1 MKLIKRFSVPILLLV
16 ILTCMPAMTGARV
29 LMTGS
34 VNAPVFS
41 IMPTATFT
49 VDDWLSNPN
58 LWIIT
63 VSNTGPQTVTYMVME
78 IYIRSAQY
86 DPISEGWLRI
96 VGPSKAYV
104 DELSAGQSYLINNTM
119 IQEGAVEMTSGAWSS
134 EFKDEVLRIGYLPE
148 GTYNMRFSL
157 SGKYSDGTSFGDEND
172 PDRDMLVVEE
182 EIDIKN
188 PPPPE
193 LVSPDDMSM
202 DVVSIPRFA
211 WQRPNVTD
219 LSMVNNTIINVNYT
233 LRLWKM
239 FGDDGTVL
247 EEEEAINRIPIWELS
262 GLSSEAVD
270 FDPND
275 SREELIS
282 GRKYCWQIQAFDGLG
297 RFISQTNEGK
307 SDVWE
312 LTIQF
317 RAPVLSEPRFPKFT
331 IDWTP
336 AQAGGGQVYYR
347 VRIDEEPDFPSPF
360 RKRLIVATS
369 FTYPDDAPAL
379 EHGTIYYFEVQTTD
393 DNNIPLGEPV
403 MTSFE
408 LPPIEVQLLS
418 PEDGGITPTDT
429 PVFIWKGTSE
439 HYTVTVFDVES
450 DWSYSA
456 VGVVDNRWVY
466 DGEPLLPGATYSW
479 NVTPTN
485 EFNDPIGP
493 ATESR
498 TLSLSS
504 ETQVTI
510 LSPVNNNIDT
520 ILPAFSWNEVT
531 AGPGAQVMYRIN
543 IMNNNGS
550 VVHSAEVTTTQYTYP
565 EDAEILSYAS
575 RYTWTVSA
583 ESEGAEVGTVSSEAW
598 FVTPFVVAEGGALSM
613 DALNDAIS
621 VVLSGFSEYEAFKG
635 KILAGMSD
643 ETGPITPE
651 QLMEIISTFVI
662 VKVSAP

>member
-1 MKLIKRFSVPILLLV
+1 MKLIKRFSVLILLLV
-16 ILTCMPAMTGARV
+16 ILMCMPAMTGARV

-41 IMPTATFT
+41 IMATATFT

-58 LWIIT
+58 LWIIS
-63 VSNTGPQTVTYMVME
+63 VSNTGPQTVTYMEMA
-78 IYIRSAQY
+78 IYIKSAQY

-96 VGPSKAYV
+96 VGPSKAFV
-104 DELSAGQSYLINNTM
+104 NELSAGESYLINNTM
-119 IQEGAVEMTSGAWSS
+119 IQEGSVEMTSGEWSS
-134 EFKDEVLRIGYLPE
+134 DFKDEVLRIGYLPE

-157 SGKYSDGTSFGDEND
+157 SGTYSDGTTFGDATD
-172 PDRDMLVVEE
+172 PDSDLLVVEE

-193 LVSPDDMSM
+193 LMTPDDVST
-202 DVVSIPRFA
+202 DVVSIPRFT
-211 WQRPNVTD
+211 WQRPVVTD
-219 LSMVNNTIINVNYT
+219 LSMVNNTIIRINYT

-239 FGDDGTVL
+239 FEDDGTIL
-247 EEEEAINRIPIWELS
+247 PEEEAISRIPIWEIP
-262 GLSSEAVD
+262 GLPSEAVD

-282 GRKYCWQIQAFDGLG
+282 GRKYCWQIQAFDELM

-312 LTIQF
+312 FTIQF
-317 RAPVLSEPRFPKFT
+317 RAPVLNEPRFPKFT

-336 AQAGGGQVYYR
+336 AQAGGGQVYYQ
-347 VRIDEEPDFPSPF
+347 VRLDEEPDFPTPYIQ
-360 RKRLIVATS
+360 RGIVATS

-379 EHGTIYYFEVQTTD
+379 EHGTVYYFEVQTTD
-393 DNNIPLGEPV
+393 ENNIPLGEPV
-403 MTSFE
+403 QTSFE
-408 LPPIEVQLLS
+408 LPPIEVQILS
-418 PEDGGITPTDT
+418 PEDGEIAPTNT

-439 HYTVTVFDVES
+439 YYTVTVFDAES

-456 VGVVDNRWVY
+456 VGLVDNRWIY

-485 EFNDPIGP
+485 EFNDPVGP
-493 ATESR
+493 STESR
-498 TLSLSS
+498 TFSLPS
-504 ETQVTI
+504 EIQVT
-510 LSPVNNNIDT
+510 LLNPVNDNIDN
-520 ILPAFSWNEVT
+520 ILPTFSWNEVT
-531 AGPGAQVMYRIN
+531 ARPDAQVTYRIN
-543 IMNNNGS
+543 IMDRNGTI
-550 VVHSAEVTTTQYTYP
+550 VHSAEVTTNQYAYP

-583 ESEGAEVGTVSSEAW
+583 ESEGAEVGEVSSEAW
-598 FVTPFVVAEGGALSM
+598 FVTPFIVAEEGTVTM
-613 DALNDAIS
+613 EELNEAIS
-621 VVLSGFSEYEAFKG
+621 LVLSGFSEYEGFKRMR
-635 KILAGMSD
+635 LAGMSD

-651 QLMEIISTFVI
+651 QLMEIISSFVI
-662 VKVSAP
+662 VKVSVP